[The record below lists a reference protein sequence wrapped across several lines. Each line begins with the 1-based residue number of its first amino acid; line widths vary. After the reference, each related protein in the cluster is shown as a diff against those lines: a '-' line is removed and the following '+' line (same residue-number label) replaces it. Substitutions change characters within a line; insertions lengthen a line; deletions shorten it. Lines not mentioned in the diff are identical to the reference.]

1 MLRNILKYKTHLY
14 YVNAFLFEK
23 SEHAKKI
30 LYDYLHAIMILFE
43 GKETLS
49 HFSVLIIEC
58 RDFHLSIGC
67 TLERIAGAST
77 IISDNKELVNALQL

>member
-1 MLRNILKYKTHLY
+1 MIVRNISKYKTHSY

-30 LYDYLHAIMILFE
+30 LYDYLHVIMILFK
-43 GKETLS
+43 GKEALS
-49 HFSVLIIEC
+49 HFSFLIIEC
-58 RDFHLSIGC
+58 RDFHLGIGC

-77 IISDNKELVNALQL
+77 IITVITKSL